1 MSPLNSKS
9 SPTRLF
15 ALIILFITATGF
27 AGVLFAQHSATD
39 RGYGTEIPDN
49 LKSFTQIY
57 SLVEDNYADPV
68 SPDKAIYNGAI
79 PGMLHVLDPHSNFLD
94 PKAYAALREEQRGKY
109 YGIGMQIGR
118 RDNKIFIAFAFAGS
132 PAYRAGLR
140 AGDII
145 AAVDGKP
152 TDDMSTT
159 DVVALVKGPRNT
171 TVRVSILRGD
181 SVNPFDVNV
190 VRDEIPLHSVDVH
203 FEIKPG
209 IGYIRITNFGE
220 TTDEEV
226 GQALEE
232 LGDIKGLILDLR
244 QNPGGLLSAAV
255 GVADKFLKPGAVIVS
270 QRGRS
275 SPEQAYR
282 ATKGNGGKD
291 FPIVVLINRGSA
303 SASEIVAGA
312 LQDHDRALIAGEI
325 SFGKGLVQSVY
336 NLSDNTGLLLTTAHY
351 YTPSGRL
358 IQRDYEGKTLYDYYT
373 ERKFDNTNKEV
384 KVTDSGR
391 TVYGG
396 GGITPDENLA
406 SPKLNA
412 FQIRMLQ
419 KFAFFNF
426 GTKYLNQKDVK
437 VNPEF
442 EVNDAV
448 VQEFRKYLEAQKID
462 YTEPELIANMDWV
475 KASLKSAIFTGQ
487 FGQEEGQKAM
497 TVADTEIAQ
506 AINLLPKAK
515 ALSDGSRKIVAAR
528 EAARLNTTNQ

>member
-1 MSPLNSKS
+1 MSKQ
-9 SPTRLF
+9 SPSRVL
-15 ALIILFITATGF
+15 ALVILFISASGF
-27 AGVLFAQHSATD
+27 AGIVFAQRSSTD
-39 RGYGTEIPDN
+39 RGYGNEIPDN

-68 SPDKAIYNGAI
+68 SADKAIYNGAI

-94 PKAYAALREEQRGKY
+94 PKSYASLREEQRGKY

-118 RDNKIFIAFAFAGS
+118 RENKIFIAFAFAGS

-140 AGDII
+140 SGDII

-152 TDDMSTT
+152 TDDMSTS

-171 TVRVSILRGD
+171 SVRVSILRGD
-181 SVNPFDVNV
+181 AASPFDVNV

-209 IGYIRITNFGE
+209 IGYMRITNFGE

-232 LGDIKGLILDLR
+232 FGDLKGLIIDLR

-255 GVADKFLKPGAVIVS
+255 GVSDKFLKAGSVIVS
-270 QRGRS
+270 QHGRAS
-275 SPEQAYR
+275 AEQAYR

-291 FPIVVLINRGSA
+291 YPIVVLINRGSA

-358 IQRDYEGKTLYDYYT
+358 IQRDYEGKSLYDYYT
-373 ERKFDNTNKEV
+373 ERKFDNSNKEV

-406 SPKLNA
+406 TPKFNA
-412 FQIRMLQ
+412 FQTRLLQ
-419 KFAFFNF
+419 KAAFFNF
-426 GTKYLNQKDVK
+426 GAKYLNQKDVK
-437 VNPEF
+437 VTPEF
-442 EVNDAV
+442 EVNDSV
-448 VQEFRKYLEAQKID
+448 VQEFRKYLEAQKVE
-462 YTEPELIANMDWV
+462 YTEPELFANMDWL
-475 KASLKSAIFTGQ
+475 KTSLKSAIFTGQ
-487 FGQEEGQKAM
+487 FGQEEGQK
-497 TVADTEIAQ
+497 TLTGTD
-506 AINLLPKAK
+506 P
-515 ALSDGSRKIVAAR
+515 
-528 EAARLNTTNQ
+528 

>member
-1 MSPLNSKS
+1 MSPLSSKA
-9 SPTRLF
+9 SPSRVL
-15 ALIILFITATGF
+15 ALVILFITASGF
-27 AGVLFAQHSATD
+27 AGIVFAQHASSE

-57 SLVEDNYADPV
+57 SLIEDNYADPV

-94 PKAYAALREEQRGKY
+94 PKAYASLREEQRGKY

-118 RDNKIFIAFAFAGS
+118 RENKIFIAFAFAGS

-140 AGDII
+140 AGDVI

-152 TDDMSTT
+152 TDDMTT
-159 DVVALVKGPRNT
+159 SDVVALVKGPRNT
-171 TVRVSILRGD
+171 SVRVSILRGD

-209 IGYIRITNFGE
+209 IGYMRITNFGE

-232 LGDIKGLILDLR
+232 FGDLKGLIIDLR

-255 GVADKFLKPGAVIVS
+255 GVADKFLKAGSIIVS
-270 QRGRS
+270 QRGRAS
-275 SPEQAYR
+275 AEQAYR
-282 ATKGNGGKD
+282 ATKGNAGKD
-291 FPIVVLINRGSA
+291 YPIVVLINRGSA

-312 LQDHDRALIAGEI
+312 LQGHDRTRIAGEI
-325 SFGKGLVQSVY
+325 RFGKGLVQSVY

-358 IQRDYEGKTLYDYYT
+358 IQREYTGKSLYDYYT
-373 ERKFDNTNKEV
+373 ERTSDTTNKEV

-396 GGITPDENLA
+396 GGITPDENLV
-406 SPKLNA
+406 SPKLNPL
-412 FQIRMLQ
+412 QIRLLQ
-419 KFAFFNF
+419 KFSFFNF
-426 GTKYLNQKDVK
+426 GAQYLNQKDIK
-437 VNPEF
+437 VSPDF
-442 EVNDAV
+442 EVSDAV
-448 VQEFRKYLEAQKID
+448 VQDFRKYLEKTKVE
-462 YTEPELIANMDWV
+462 YTEPELVANMDWV
-475 KASLKSAIFTGQ
+475 KASLKSSIFTGQ
-487 FGQEEGQKAM
+487 FGQEEGQKAL
-497 TVADTEIAQ
+497 TSADTEVAA

-515 ALSDGSRKIVAAR
+515 ALAEGSRKIVAQR
-528 EAARLNTTNQ
+528 AAAHGATAQ

>member
-1 MSPLNSKS
+1 MSKQ
-9 SPTRLF
+9 SPSRVF
-15 ALIILFITATGF
+15 ALFLLFVVASGF
-27 AGVLFAQHSATD
+27 AGIVFAQHSSTD

-49 LKSFTQIY
+49 LKSFTQVY
-57 SLVEDNYADPV
+57 SIVEDNYADPV

-94 PKAYAALREEQRGKY
+94 PKAYASLREEQRGKY

-132 PAYRAGLR
+132 PAFRAGLR

-152 TDDMSTT
+152 TDDMSTS

-171 TVRVSILRGD
+171 TVRVSILRGN
-181 SVNPFDVNV
+181 SVDPFTVDV

-203 FEIKPG
+203 FLIRPG

-226 GQALEE
+226 GQALDE
-232 LGDIKGLILDLR
+232 LGDLKGLVLDLR

-255 GVADKFLKPGAVIVS
+255 GVADKFLKAGSVIVS
-270 QRGRS
+270 QRGRAS
-275 SPEQAYR
+275 AEQAYR

-291 FPIVVLINRGSA
+291 YPIVVLINRGTA

-358 IQRDYEGKTLYDYYT
+358 IQRDYEGKSLYDYYT

-406 SPKLNA
+406 TPKFNA
-412 FQIRMLQ
+412 FQTRLLQ
-419 KFAFFNF
+419 KAAFFNF
-426 GTKYLNQKDVK
+426 GAQYLDKKDVK
-437 VNPEF
+437 VSPDF
-442 EVNDAV
+442 TVDDSL
-448 VQEFRKYLEAQKID
+448 VQEFRKYLEAQKVE
-462 YTEPELIANMDWV
+462 YTESELDANMDWV
-475 KASLKSAIFTGQ
+475 KTEIKSSIFTGQ
-487 FGQEEGQKAM
+487 FGQEEGQKQQTA
-497 TVADTEIAQ
+497 ADPEIAQ
-506 AINLLPKAK
+506 ALDLLPKAK
-515 ALSDGSRKIVAAR
+515 ALADGSRKVVAAR
-528 EAARLNTTNQ
+528 EAARSSMQ

>member
-1 MSPLNSKS
+1 MSQLKTQ
-9 SPTRLF
+9 SPYRVF
-15 ALIILFITATGF
+15 SLIILFITAAGF
-27 AGVLFAQHSATD
+27 AGVVFAQHSSAD

-68 SPDKAIYNGAI
+68 SADKAIYNGAI

-94 PKAYAALREEQRGKY
+94 PKAYAQLREEQRGKY
-109 YGIGMQIGR
+109 YGIGMQVGR
-118 RDNKIFIAFAFAGS
+118 RDNKIFIAFSFAGS

-140 AGDII
+140 AGDLI

-171 TVRVSILRGD
+171 SVHLSILRGD
-181 SVNPFDVNV
+181 SVNPFSVDV
-190 VRDEIPLHSVDVH
+190 VRDEIPLHSVDIH

-209 IGYIRITNFGE
+209 IGYMRITNFGE

-226 GQALEE
+226 GEALDEMGN
-232 LGDIKGLILDLR
+232 LKGLIIDLR
-244 QNPGGLLSAAV
+244 QNPGGVLSAAV
-255 GVADKFLKPGAVIVS
+255 GVADKFLKPGSVIVS
-270 QRGRS
+270 QRGRAS
-275 SPEQAYR
+275 AEQAYR

-291 FPIVVLINRGSA
+291 YPIVVLINRGSA

-358 IQRDYEGKTLYDYYT
+358 IQREYTGKSLYDYYT
-373 ERKFDNTNKEV
+373 ERTADNTNKEV

-396 GGITPDENLA
+396 GGITPDENLT
-406 SPKLNA
+406 SPKFNA
-412 FQIRMLQ
+412 FQTRLLQ

-426 GTKYLNQKDVK
+426 ATQYLNQKDVK
-437 VNPEF
+437 VTPDF
-442 EVNDAV
+442 EVTDAT
-448 VQEFRKYLEAQKID
+448 VQEFRKYLEKSQVE
-462 YTEPELIANMDWV
+462 YTEPDLFANMDWV
-475 KASLKSAIFTGQ
+475 KTNLKSSIFTGQ
-487 FGQEEGQKAM
+487 FGEEEGLR
-497 TVADTEIAQ
+497 TLTGADPEIFQ
-506 AINLLPKAK
+506 AIDLLPKAK
-515 ALSDGSRKIVAAR
+515 ALADGSRKIVAAR
-528 EAARLNTTNQ
+528 EAARTNSVQ

>member
-1 MSPLNSKS
+1 MTQSKS
-9 SPTRLF
+9 RQNPTRALF
-15 ALIILFITATGF
+15 LILLFITATGF
-27 AGVLFAQHSATD
+27 AGVLFAQHSSTD
-39 RGYGTEIPDN
+39 HGYGNEIPDN
-49 LKSFTQIY
+49 LKAFTQVY
-57 SLVEDNYADPV
+57 SIVEDNYADPV

-94 PKAYAALREEQRGKY
+94 PKAYASLREEQRGKY

-118 RDNKIFIAFAFAGS
+118 RENKIFIAFSFAGS

-152 TDDMSTT
+152 TDDMSTS
-159 DVVALVKGPRNT
+159 DVVALVKGPKNT
-171 TVRVSILRGD
+171 SVRVSILRGD

-220 TTDEEV
+220 TTDAEV

-255 GVADKFLKPGAVIVS
+255 GVADKFLKAGSVIVS
-270 QRGRS
+270 QHGRAS
-275 SPEQAYR
+275 AEQAYR

-291 FPIVVLINRGSA
+291 YPIVVLVNRGTA

-358 IQRDYEGKTLYDYYT
+358 IQRDYEGKSLYDYYT

-396 GGITPDENLA
+396 GGITPDEKLD
-406 SPKLNA
+406 SPKFNA
-412 FQIRMLQ
+412 FETRMLQ
-419 KFAFFNF
+419 KAVFFNF
-426 GTKYLNQKDVK
+426 ATQYLNKKDTK
-437 VNPEF
+437 VAPDF
-442 EVNDAV
+442 QATDAL
-448 VQEFRKYLEAQKID
+448 VQEFRQYLEAHKVE
-462 YTEPELIANMDWV
+462 YTEPEIVANYDWV
-475 KASLKSAIFTGQ
+475 KANLKSAIFTGQ
-487 FGQEEGQKAM
+487 FGQEEGQRAL
-497 TVADTEIAQ
+497 TAADTEIAQ
-506 AINLLPKAK
+506 AIELLPKAK
-515 ALSDGSRKIVAAR
+515 ALAEGSRKIVAAR
-528 EAARLNTTNQ
+528 EAAHSSSVQ